1 MNRSPRAGARGLSRT
16 TSRSDTFLFL
26 VCLALSVG
34 AIILPER
41 LSLSLANSVRQTA
54 LLPLLWLQQ
63 RAVEG
68 RTSRARFQALQ
79 VARDSA
85 VLASQSLGALALENE
100 RLRALLALR
109 SRTPQTTVPAE
120 VLHQSGPTDGRT
132 LLLSTAT
139 DVSAGGPSGVRP
151 GDPVISPEGLVGLL
165 LSVGPRTSVAMT
177 WAHPDFRVSA
187 ATEDGAVLGIVAP
200 SVNTEASETFLE
212 FRGVAYRDTVR
223 TGTLVVTSG
232 LGGVYPRGL
241 PIGRVAGVRKEELG
255 WERVYRLA
263 PMANPGQLGHVLI
276 LRPAPSPGAGT
287 AGGPIR

>member
-1 MNRSPRAGARGLSRT
+1 MNRAPGRA
-16 TSRSDTFLFL
+16 TSRSDTLLFL
-26 VCLALSVG
+26 GCLLLSLT
-34 AIILPER
+34 AMALPER
-41 LSLSLANSVRQTA
+41 LSLSLANRVRQTA

-79 VARDSA
+79 AARDSA
-85 VLASQSLGALALENE
+85 LFAAQSLTELAAENE

-109 SRTPQTTVPAE
+109 SRTAVTTVPAE
-120 VLHQSGPTDGRT
+120 VLHQSAPTDGRT
-132 LLLSTAT
+132 LLLGTGA
-139 DVSAGGPSGVRP
+139 VGGIRP

-165 LSVGPRTSVAMT
+165 LSVGSRTSVAMS

-187 ATEDGAVLGIVAP
+187 ATEDGTVLGIVAP
-200 SVNTEASETFLE
+200 SVTTEASETFLE

-223 TGTLVVTSG
+223 TGTLVLTSG
-232 LGGVYPRGL
+232 LGGVYPRGV

-263 PMANPGQLGHVLI
+263 PLANPGHLGHVLI
-276 LRPAPSPGAGT
+276 LRQQGAAP
-287 AGGPIR
+287 